1 MRFRIFIFSFIGVLT
16 FALTMPF
23 VYVVSNVAVLSNQ
36 VKLYDRVFPSD
47 KYVTYDK
54 VSDYETEKTLML
66 RQDYFMQ
73 DINYVDFAV
82 GFGIFFDGTRLN
94 IKNWVSSFL
103 SIAFFYKL
111 NFKIFSLMGNAKN
124 YINLDFSSDNHKVK
138 FDIVVQYP
146 NENIYYKFL
155 FNYSQYDDVLVK
167 LFGALFEPVVIN
179 QSIELFNGL
188 RLSIRNDFVMQD
200 YSFITDEN
208 NKVNEYLLESNVFV
222 KSYTLE
228 QVKSKFLNTLFNSFV
243 SSVFDLNQNTKI
255 GFELF
260 YEKVEGIKF
269 NNFGMFWYVKNG
281 FYLYPNSLYLDLE
294 GGIKD
299 LEFRF
304 YKLSLFKRNV
314 YPNTNVAYLYG
325 TGTEENK
332 SKWTWDHHING
343 SLLSLPIKENFGN
356 GFSFNYVD
364 VVAWNTDN
372 ADYRMYLDTF
382 NFSLFNWDSWN
393 NIVNGGDIWKAK
405 YNSCAWYN
413 VFCHLTNGI
422 IWAFNNVYGIK
433 EVGKYVNA
441 LINTMQNVISLWDN
455 VSQYYAFNAAFQAL
469 IGAVITLALFNGVL
483 RYL

>member
-1 MRFRIFIFSFIGVLT
+1 MRFTIFIFSFIVVLT

-36 VKLYDRVFPSD
+36 VELYDRVFPSN

-82 GFGIFFDGTRLN
+82 GFGIYVGWESTNVKD
-94 IKNWVSSFL
+94 WVSYFVNAMVYNAVS
-103 SIAFFYKL
+103 
-111 NFKIFSLMGNAKN
+111 FKIRSILGNIDN
-124 YINLDFSSDNHKVK
+124 YIFLDFSKSSDIKL
-138 FDIVVQYP
+138 DILVQFP
-146 NENIYYKFL
+146 DEGVYYRFTGVNKNGSVLLNLISL
-155 FNYSQYDDVLVK
+155 F
-167 LFGALFEPVVIN
+167 FEPVVIN
-179 QSIELFNGL
+179 QSIENFTGQ
-188 RLSIRNDFVMQD
+188 RIAIRNDFAFQD
-200 YSFITDEN
+200 YSFISDEKI
-208 NKVNEYLLESNVFV
+208 KVNEYLLGTS
-222 KSYTLE
+222 TLINSFTLD
-228 QVKSKFLNTLFNSFV
+228 QVKSKFLNALFNSFV
-243 SSVFDLNQNTKI
+243 SSVFDLNQKTKI
-255 GFELF
+255 VFELQ
-260 YEKVEGIKF
+260 KNK
-269 NNFGMFWYVKNG
+269 NSNLDFGMFWYVKNG

-314 YPNTNVAYLYG
+314 YLGTNVSYLYG

-332 SKWTWDHHING
+332 SKWTWDHHVNN

-364 VVAWNTDN
+364 VIAWNTDN
-372 ADYRMYLDTF
+372 SDYRMYLDTF

-422 IWAFNNVYGIK
+422 IWTFNNVYGIK

-455 VSQYYAFNAAFQAL
+455 VSQYYAFNVAFQAL